1 MSFRRLAAYGGIGAV
16 VLLVLNIILL
26 GNQPLATDSIEEI
39 VDYLRKDIKA
49 HKLGFIFGL
58 AVVPFFALFLA
69 GVVTEMRATDREHN
83 EGWAIV
89 TLSGGILL
97 AAAAGVGEALLGAL
111 FFRGGSG
118 LDPAIVRALYD
129 AQAVAFA
136 STGVAMTALVGGVAA
151 STLLHRREPAWYGW
165 LSALVAALGILTLVG
180 IMSRTT
186 GVYVLVIPSFFG
198 LIVWTLVTSVLMLR
212 SPSTAS
218 T

>member
-1 MSFRRLAAYGGIGAV
+1 M
-16 VLLVLNIILL
+16 L
-26 GNQPLATDSIEEI
+26 GNQPLATDSTQKI
-39 VDYLRKDIKA
+39 VDYLSEDIKA
-49 HKLGFIFGL
+49 HKLGFISGL
-58 AVVPFFALFLA
+58 AVVPLFALFLA
-69 GVVTEMRATDREHN
+69 GVVTEMRATDREHD

-97 AAAAGVGEALLGAL
+97 SATAGVGEALLGAL
-111 FFRGGSG
+111 FYRVGPG
-118 LDPAIVRALYD
+118 LDPLVVRALYD

-136 STGVAMTALVGGVAA
+136 STGVAITALVGGVAA